1 MAAISV
7 PQKQN
12 DSLGKPSTQR
22 KTRQELND
30 RRYPKIINK
39 NEIIWRDRYN
49 FFLER
54 GWELRPRY
62 RPDWKPSWA
71 GTSTNPVDCEDSISN
86 IISIILDA
94 KRVTDGLIVCLKRV
108 TCRSKEVQ
116 IGNFLSSPELGGYP
130 DNHCVPILDSFQ
142 DPLSPEFEYIV
153 MPFLRPFDDP
163 DFWVVGEIIDFIGQ
177 MLEGLAFMHLHR
189 VYHGDL
195 NGSNIMMDA
204 RPIYPDGWHP
214 VMRYASVDGAS
225 VLKPLARIDHPVR
238 YYIID
243 YDCSIMLLPNESHFI
258 SDLDGQDKE
267 IPEFSPKKPLDV
279 FKLDVF
285 ALGNIF
291 LKNFHQKYLGL
302 GFLVEFINYMMT
314 RDPTNRPTAQEAFR
328 RWQNVKPTINPSMMH
343 WRLRKPDESIG
354 ERVALD
360 TYAMAHHGIQSV
372 KRLFQAQ
379 VFHVDHH

>member
-1 MAAISV
+1 MAASIPS
-7 PQKQN
+7 KQN
-12 DSLGKPSTQR
+12 DSLGKPSTR
-22 KTRQELND
+22 RRTRQELND
-30 RRYPKIINK
+30 KLYPKIINK
-39 NEIIWRDRYN
+39 DEIIWRDRYS

-71 GTSTNPVDCEDSISN
+71 GTSINPVDCEDSISN

-94 KRVTDGLIVCLKRV
+94 KRVADGFIVCLKRV
-108 TCRSKEVQ
+108 GCESKEVQ
-116 IGNFLSSPELGGYP
+116 IGNFLSSPELGGRS
-130 DNHCVPILDSFQ
+130 DNHCVPILDSFT
-142 DPLSPEFEYIV
+142 DPLSPEVEYIV

-177 MLEGLAFMHLHR
+177 MLEGLVFMHSHR

-195 NGSNIMMDA
+195 TGSNIMMDA

-214 VMRYASVDGAS
+214 IMRYASVDGAN

-243 YDCSIMLLPNESHFI
+243 YDCSIMLLPNESHLI
-258 SDLDGQDKE
+258 NDLGGHDQE
-267 IPEFSPKKPLDV
+267 VPELSFNKPFDV

-285 ALGNIF
+285 TLGNVF

-302 GFLVEFINYMMT
+302 EFLVEFINYMMT
-314 RDPTNRPTAQEAFR
+314 RDPTSRPTAQEAFQ
-328 RWQNVKPTINPSMMH
+328 RWQNVKSTINPSMMR
-343 WRLRKPDESIG
+343 WRLRKPDDQLVKEWHSIPMPSLTT
-354 ERVALD
+354 EFRA
-360 TYAMAHHGIQSV
+360 
-372 KRLFQAQ
+372 
-379 VFHVDHH
+379 